1 MSTFTPTTLPQIAPA
16 DPTKH
21 VNYVAGMVLGV
32 DDFVQDYTYHS
43 SRAARIV
50 RDLVGY
56 GVVSGLRVSVDVG
69 DDGPRVQVAP
79 GECVTPSGKLI
90 CVDTAQCAALDAWLV
105 ANLAEVEALTGS
117 PPEPIPLFVVACY
130 RECPTDDVPIPGE
143 PCRTDDELK
152 APSRLKEGFTLELR
166 TTPPAQLEED
176 AIREFVAWAKRI
188 PLVDAPGAGV
198 DTFLE
203 ALRAAVGL
211 EDSPPASPPTS
222 PPTILAD
229 LLGSPPPG
237 LEIPSGDAA
246 EYRAALLRFWVEE
259 LRPRLRSPLSGAEC
273 GCGGGPGPL
282 DPDADCLL
290 LAQVDVPVEFD
301 AISGDYVVADTP
313 AVTTDDAQR
322 PTLLHLRFLQEWL
335 LGGGEALALSG
346 RIAADAT
353 VVAGSGGLTAAAL
366 GADGILFELGFPAF
380 DPAQE
385 QVVVGQ
391 PIAAYTD
398 KNPSTFEV
406 IPSDD
411 ADLVAALGSTPTG
424 IVVRVKD
431 PKGNPVPNGFA
442 VRIEQLGGGL

>member
-1 MSTFTPTTLPQIAPA
+1 MSSFTPTTLPQIAPA

-43 SRAARIV
+43 SHAARIV
-50 RDLVGY
+50 RDLIGY
-56 GVVSGLRVSVDVG
+56 GVVSGLRVSIDIG
-69 DDGPRVQVAP
+69 DEGPRVEVAP

-90 CVDTAQCAALDAWLV
+90 CVDNAQCASLDAWLGANV
-105 ANLAEVEALTGS
+105 ADIEHLVGS
-117 PPEPIPLFVVACY
+117 PPEPIPLYVVACY
-130 RECPTDDVPIPGE
+130 RECPTDEVPIPGE
-143 PCRTDDELK
+143 PCLTDDELK

-166 TTPPAQLEED
+166 TTKPAQLEEE
-176 AIREFVAWAKRI
+176 AIRDFVAWAKRI
-188 PLVDAPGAGV
+188 PLVDAAGAGI
-198 DTFLE
+198 DAFLE
-203 ALRAAVGL
+203 ALRGAVGL

-273 GCGGGPGPL
+273 GCGGGPGPV

-290 LAQVDVPVEFD
+290 LAQVDVPVAFD
-301 AISGDYVVADTP
+301 AIAGDYVVADTP
-313 AVTTDDAQR
+313 AVTTDDTQR
-322 PTLLHLRFLQEWL
+322 PTLLHLRFVQEWL
-335 LGGGEALALSG
+335 LGGGDSLELSG
-346 RIAADAT
+346 TIAADAT
-353 VVAGSGGLTAAAL
+353 VVAGTGGLTAAAL
-366 GADGILFELGFPAF
+366 GGDGILFELGFPGF
-380 DPAQE
+380 DATQDH
-385 QVVVGQ
+385 VVVGQ

-398 KNPSTFEV
+398 KSPSTFEV

-411 ADLVAALGSTPTG
+411 AALVAALGSTPAG

-431 PKGNPVPNGFA
+431 AKGNPVANGFA